1 MWEAL
6 VAEFARRYSNA
17 ATRRQYESEPA
28 ALFRFVGV
36 GHPWDLS
43 ESAVLE
49 WCGLPAA
56 NNTVRN
62 RLSRLCTFLRWC
74 VRHGEADPALVEVLA
89 GRDNPLRQ
97 IPRLYGKVQG
107 VMPARW
113 LSHEEAFER
122 LVGACRD
129 GTDLDEVK
137 RGDGDGLRHPV
148 L

>member
-1 MWEAL
+1 MA
-6 VAEFARRYSNA
+6 FRRRT
-17 ATRRQYESEPA
+17 TRS
-28 ALFRFVGV
+28 VTG
-36 GHPWDLS
+36 
-43 ESAVLE
+43 
-49 WCGLPAA
+49 
-56 NNTVRN
+56 
-62 RLSRLCTFLRWC
+62 LSRLCTFLRWC

-137 RGDGDGLRHPV
+137 RGDGDGLR
-148 L
+148 